1 MNDANQQ
8 LRAHVR
14 LTLRHRLR
22 AAWHRIRGV
31 RLGEGAIVDAGAR
44 LLRYPR
50 AISVGEGAILKD
62 GSHLC
67 PCREGASVSIGA
79 RTTVGFHTLIYAS
92 ARVEIGDDC
101 MIAPFVH
108 IVDSNHGTRRDTPM
122 NRQPNE
128 TDPIR
133 IGSDVWIGGH
143 AVILKGVTIGD
154 GAIVA
159 AGSVVREDVAPY
171 SIVAGVPARVIGERT

>member
-1 MNDANQQ
+1 MSAPNEQ

-22 AAWHRIRGV
+22 AAFHRARGV
-31 RLGEGAIVDAGAR
+31 RLGEGVIVDAGVQ
-44 LLRYPR
+44 LLRYPA
-50 AISVGEGAILKD
+50 AIAVGDGAIVKA

-67 PCREGASVSIGA
+67 PCRGDARVTVGA
-79 RTTVGFHTLIYAS
+79 RTTIGFHSLIYAS
-92 ARVEIGDDC
+92 QLIEIGDDC

-108 IVDSNHGTRRDTPM
+108 IVDSNHGVRRGTPM
-122 NRQPNE
+122 NQQANE
-128 TDPIR
+128 SAPIR
-133 IGSDVWIGGH
+133 VGNDVWIGGH

-159 AGSVVREDVAPY
+159 AGSVVREDVVPY
-171 SIVAGVPARVIGERT
+171 SIVGGVPARVIGERT